1 MIKIRCNKCKTE
13 FRTVIKIPDPVPES
27 NMMGI
32 VSWTQETRCPKC
44 QTDIKIKPWY
54 DVNDFFY
61 GVDVEEGVLASKLP
75 KPSWVP

>member
-1 MIKIRCNKCKTE
+1 MIKIRCDKCKTE
-13 FRTVIKIPDPVPES
+13 FRTVIMIPKSVPES

-44 QTDIKIKPWY
+44 QTVIKVKPWY

-61 GVDVEEGVLASKLP
+61 GVDVEHGVLTSKLP